1 MQKLPIEIEEGA
13 IFIADAHYPDYGD
26 SFIAILK
33 EIDRDRLELTQL
45 FLMGDIFNLLFGYS
59 QYIKS
64 FVQDAIDL
72 LQKLSKK
79 IDIYYLEGNHDFCLR
94 EIFPNIKIYTIEE
107 QPVKFRLNGQDVYIS
122 HGDIYNK
129 SLLYKIYTK
138 LIRNRTTIKLLLPFE
153 KYIIEHRIKKLR
165 EKNICT
171 KIKNFEKIIESIIEK
186 YPSNALIV
194 EGHFHQNRV
203 YKNYI
208 SLPALACQKRVGI
221 VKNGKIFISPTFN

>member
-1 MQKLPIEIEEGA
+1 MQKLPIEIKEGA
-13 IFIADAHYPDYGD
+13 IFIADVHYPDYGD
-26 SFIAILK
+26 KFIEILQN
-33 EIDRDRLELTQL
+33 IDSNRLKTEQL

-59 QYIKS
+59 KYIKS

-72 LQKLSKK
+72 LQRLSTK
-79 IDIYYLEGNHDFCLR
+79 IDIYYIEGNHDFCLK

-107 QPVKFRLNGQDVYIS
+107 QPIKFRLNSQDIYLS
-122 HGDIYNK
+122 HGDRYKTSLIYR
-129 SLLYKIYTK
+129 IYTK
-138 LIRNRTTIKLLLPFE
+138 LIRNRATIRVLLPFE
-153 KYIIEHRIKKLR
+153 KYIIDHRVKKLR

-171 KIKNFEKIIESIIEK
+171 KIKNFKDIIDSIIEK
-186 YPSNALIV
+186 YPTNALIV

-221 VKNGKIFISPTFN
+221 VKNGKILISNL